1 MNKGFGYKNIQSIIE
16 NFIINFRKA
25 NEYCDKYIS
34 QIKSKQ
40 GFAKSKTLFNL
51 LISLYLFLYSFLRLK
66 NIEQLCKTGI
76 MFYLILYIGQT
87 IVIVLTSMA
96 MKEYNV
102 KELKYFGNC
111 FITEEQNIIIEDESF
126 KEEESNSN
134 YMKKLDIA
142 IICLNAASG
151 VVMISLG
158 CILSSRDSNAD
169 D

>member
-1 MNKGFGYKNIQSIIE
+1 
-16 NFIINFRKA
+16 
-25 NEYCDKYIS
+25 
-34 QIKSKQ
+34 
-40 GFAKSKTLFNL
+40 
-51 LISLYLFLYSFLRLK
+51 
-66 NIEQLCKTGI
+66 
-76 MFYLILYIGQT
+76 
-87 IVIVLTSMA
+87 

-169 D
+169 DWINKKFFWIGNP

>member
-1 MNKGFGYKNIQSIIE
+1 
-16 NFIINFRKA
+16 
-25 NEYCDKYIS
+25 
-34 QIKSKQ
+34 
-40 GFAKSKTLFNL
+40 
-51 LISLYLFLYSFLRLK
+51 
-66 NIEQLCKTGI
+66 
-76 MFYLILYIGQT
+76 
-87 IVIVLTSMA
+87 

-142 IICLNAASG
+142 IICLNTASS

-169 D
+169 DWINKKFFLDWKSISECIVNYDTKKHNIRLTEENNKLKDSLKNLKD